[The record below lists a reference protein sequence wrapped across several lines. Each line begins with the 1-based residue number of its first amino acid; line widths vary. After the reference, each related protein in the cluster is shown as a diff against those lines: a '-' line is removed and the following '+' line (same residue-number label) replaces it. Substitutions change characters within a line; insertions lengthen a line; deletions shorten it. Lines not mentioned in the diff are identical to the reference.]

1 MDLFCSLPVFMYL
14 TEKYL
19 EILQNVDVEEPKPS
33 QHKNGKV
40 SPLLFTITL
49 HAPAL
54 KNLLRHLELLIY
66 FLWLLIP
73 VCLIDFQ
80 LEMFFL
86 IVTKL
91 PQPLMH

>member
-1 MDLFCSLPVFMYL
+1 MYL

-49 HAPAL
+49 HVPAL
-54 KNLLRHLELLIY
+54 KNVLRHLELLIY
-66 FLWLLIP
+66 FLWLLI
-73 VCLIDFQ
+73 CLDFQ

-86 IVTKL
+86 VVTKL
-91 PQPLMH
+91 PQPLVH

>member
-1 MDLFCSLPVFMYL
+1 MDWFCSLLVFMYL

-49 HAPAL
+49 HVPAL
-54 KNLLRHLELLIY
+54 KNVLRHLELLIY
-66 FLWLLIP
+66 FLWLLI
-73 VCLIDFQ
+73 CLIDFQ

-86 IVTKL
+86 VVTNSL
-91 PQPLMH
+91 NL

>member
-1 MDLFCSLPVFMYL
+1 MYL

-66 FLWLLIP
+66 FLWLLI
-73 VCLIDFQ
+73 CLIDFQ

-86 IVTKL
+86 VVTKL
-91 PQPLMH
+91 PQPSVH

>member
-1 MDLFCSLPVFMYL
+1 MYL

-49 HAPAL
+49 HVPAL
-54 KNLLRHLELLIY
+54 KNVLRHLVLVY
-66 FLWLLIP
+66 FLWLLIY
-73 VCLIDFQ
+73 LIDFQ

-86 IVTKL
+86 VVTKL
-91 PQPLMH
+91 PQPLVH